1 MADKG
6 RKKPQNRYYYF
17 DFLRALAIF
26 AVIILH
32 DSADAAGQYGKIP
45 ATDWLSAAFYNGLT
59 RCCVP
64 MFVLLSGALL
74 LRSDRDVTISEVFRK
89 RLPKLVIPLVVW
101 SIIYEAFQFYTDKG
115 YGTFNLLTALKIFY
129 QGPLVFHFWFLYMM
143 IGIYLVYPI
152 LNTFIR
158 AATKSQVQYFIAV
171 WFVTNCV
178 CGIIG
183 IATGL
188 NIAVELNFFT
198 GYVGYFV
205 LGYYINHY
213 TFSASQLKLIY
224 AGCLVAF
231 IISIGAIILLQTLR
245 DKGFNDLI
253 ESDFTPDIPFALAGI
268 FLLIKNH
275 TFNLKPGWWQKNIT
289 QISTESYGIYIVHVL
304 FVRLLFDKIYLNIAF
319 KNQSLL
325 WVVPAKSTAVLVLSY
340 GLTKLIRM
348 VPWLR
353 MTI

>member
-1 MADKG
+1 MADKSPE
-6 RKKPQNRYYYF
+6 KPKNRFYYI

-32 DSADAAGQYGKIP
+32 NSADAAGQYGKIP
-45 ATDWLSAAFYNGLT
+45 ETDWLSAAFYNGLT

-74 LRSDRDVTISEVFRK
+74 LKPDRDVTIKELFRK

-115 YGTFNLLTALKIFY
+115 YGTFNLLSALKTFY

-152 LNTFIR
+152 INTFIR

-171 WFVTNCV
+171 WFITNCV

-188 NIAVELNFFT
+188 SIAVELNFFT
-198 GYVGYFV
+198 GYIGYFV
-205 LGYYINHY
+205 LGYYINNY
-213 TFSASQLKLIY
+213 IFTAPQLKLIY
-224 AGCLVAF
+224 AGCAF
-231 IISIGAIILLQTLR
+231 AFVVSISGIILLQTFR
-245 DKGFNDLI
+245 DKGFNEII
-253 ESDFTPDIPFALAGI
+253 ESDFTPDIPFALAGV
-268 FLLIKNH
+268 FLLIKNR
-275 TFNLKPGWWQKNIT
+275 TFNLNPTWWQKLVT
-289 QISTESYGIYIVHVL
+289 EISAESYGIYIVHVL
-304 FVRLLFDKIYLNIAF
+304 FLRLLFDKIYLNLAF

-325 WVVPAKSTAVLVLSY
+325 WIVPVKSIAVLGLSY
-340 GLTKLIRM
+340 GLTKLIRL

-353 MTI
+353 MTV